1 MRLFV
6 PTGFVLLPN
15 LIVAQITRR
24 YEALPIAQGDL
35 VPRFFLDQ
43 AFPLAK
49 RDADCGQGYHNC
61 LDIGFA
67 DDCCK
72 NDQYCYVN
80 KDGDPKC
87 CQIGSN
93 CASEN
98 LCSKD
103 ATRQYFC
110 TRTVTRSGTAVAQEG
125 CCDRKCPQTSLYL
138 CPSDLGGNCCGFGSE
153 CRPDGKCA
161 STKPASQTGLLTPVP
176 SGCTTSQFKC
186 ADGAGCCDD
195 GQVCTQVS
203 GEGYCAEA
211 RPTGSDV
218 RVVDDNEDG
227 GGGLSDGAKAG
238 IGVGAVV
245 GASIIIGGLT
255 WLCLAKRRRRRETT
269 TGESRTEGDGEGTGT
284 VRDGMTDVSGSQAR
298 HGLTRDYFGPD
309 AVAGPYT
316 DPAISPTTATSPG
329 MDRAVPIQA
338 HGPGDIAAPVE
349 IDSTFLSPMTSPS
362 AGHTPGSET
371 IDGRFELYGNDEP
384 ISPGRP
390 LSIVPTPRQTP
401 EPENPPRKSQD
412 ADVQEKKN

>member
-1 MRLFV
+1 M
-6 PTGFVLLPN
+6 
-15 LIVAQITRR
+15 
-24 YEALPIAQGDL
+24 
-35 VPRFFLDQ
+35 
-43 AFPLAK
+43 
-49 RDADCGQGYHNC
+49 
-61 LDIGFA
+61 
-67 DDCCK
+67 
-72 NDQYCYVN
+72 
-80 KDGDPKC
+80 
-87 CQIGSN
+87 
-93 CASEN
+93 
-98 LCSKD
+98 
-103 ATRQYFC
+103 
-110 TRTVTRSGTAVAQEG
+110 
-125 CCDRKCPQTSLYL
+125 
-138 CPSDLGGNCCGFGSE
+138 
-153 CRPDGKCA
+153 
-161 STKPASQTGLLTPVP
+161 P

-218 RVVDDNEDG
+218 RVVDDDEDG

-269 TGESRTEGDGEGTGT
+269 TGESRTEGDGEATGT

-316 DPAISPTTATSPG
+316 DPAISPASPG
-329 MDRAVPIQA
+329 MNRAVPIQA
-338 HGPGDIAAPVE
+338 HGPGDIAAAVE
-349 IDSTFLSPMTSPS
+349 IDSTFLSPMSSPS

-384 ISPGRP
+384 LPPSRS
-390 LSIVPTPRQTP
+390 LSIVPTPRQQTP
-401 EPENPPRKSQD
+401 EPENQPRKSQEAD
-412 ADVQEKKN
+412 AQEKKN